1 MLLEG
6 CYRRIGSPGGCV
18 RIPKEEGYKM
28 AYELYIRNSPVAN
41 MRSSVWQSFAS
52 VRPALQSCPSGC
64 ACLAEAEAKRLGY
77 TSLCQ
82 GQKTVC
88 GYDARKNPQY
98 CFAKPA
104 ETAQRKPG
112 KIVIDPASDRL
123 LLLSPSARATR
134 QDRGTR

>member
-18 RIPKEEGYKM
+18 CIPKEEGYKM
-28 AYELYIRNSPVAN
+28 AYELYQEQPCGYT
-41 MRSSVWQSFAS
+41 RSSVWQSLAS
-52 VRPALQSCPSGC
+52 VRPALQSCFSGC
-64 ACLAEAEAKRLGY
+64 ACLMEAEAKRLGY

-88 GYDARKNPQY
+88 GYDSRKNPQY